1 MDTTLAQPAVATT
14 FPKTVGVVLFDQV
27 ELLDFTG
34 PIEVLWS
41 ARTPGVDGKWM
52 SAFRIVLLAEEAGPI
67 KTAQGVE
74 VIATTSLGASP
85 PLDIFMIPGGW
96 GTRAQMKNP
105 TLLDWVR
112 AQHRTAELTTSVCTG
127 ALVLG
132 AADLLDG
139 RRATTH
145 WQSLDALR
153 RGFPAVEVVDDEQVV
168 QDGQIWTSAG
178 VSAGIDL
185 ALRIVAH
192 YLGNAAAVGVAK
204 TIEYRYSRVN
214 DRAIDT
220 P

>member
-1 MDTTLAQPAVATT
+1 MTPTTKSTVANI

-41 ARTPGVDGKWM
+41 ARTPGVNGKWI
-52 SAFRIVLLAEEAGPI
+52 SAFRIVLLAEKSGPI
-67 KTAQGVE
+67 TTAQGVE

-96 GTRAQMKNP
+96 GTRAQMKNAM
-105 TLLDWVR
+105 LLDWVR
-112 AQHRTAELTTSVCTG
+112 AKHRTAELTTSVCTG

-132 AADLLDG
+132 AAGLLDG

-153 RGFPAVEVVDDEQVV
+153 QGFPAVNVVGDEQVV
-168 QDGQIWTSAG
+168 KDGQIWTAAG

-185 ALRIVAH
+185 ALRVVAH
-192 YLGNAAAVGVAK
+192 YLGDAAAVGIAK
-204 TIEYRYSRVN
+204 AIEYRYSGVNERVIN
-214 DRAIDT
+214 T
-220 P
+220 